1 MLRGFFSSNLE
12 DLAAEN
18 SDIRTDYLAHLPVPR
33 TCAKGHRFMLVGA
46 VVPAHHQCK
55 AYCMCFCTGE
65 IKFPKYFIS
74 SEAIRYPTGAGVTK
88 FIAMS
93 CYLLTS
99 CITRI
104 EEENFNNAA
113 LERGFGAHHGKPAVP
128 RCGRS

>member
-1 MLRGFFSSNLE
+1 MLRTQISELN
-12 DLAAEN
+12 
-18 SDIRTDYLAHLPVPR
+18 YLAHLPVPR

-55 AYCMCFCTGE
+55 AYCMCFCTE
-65 IKFPKYFIS
+65 EMKFPKYFIS

-104 EEENFNNAA
+104 
-113 LERGFGAHHGKPAVP
+113 RGGEFQQCCFGAHHGKPAVP